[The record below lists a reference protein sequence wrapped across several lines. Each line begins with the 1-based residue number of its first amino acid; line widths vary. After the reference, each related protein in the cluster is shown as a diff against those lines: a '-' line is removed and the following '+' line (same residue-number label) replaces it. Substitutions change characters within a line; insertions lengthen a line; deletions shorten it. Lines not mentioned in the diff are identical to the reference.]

1 MPELSKDELS
11 MLDTQL
17 GKEQMLVEKYKSYAL
32 ICKDPQLRT
41 KCEQMAAQHQTHC
54 QVLQSLLK

>member
-1 MPELSKDELS
+1 MPELSKDELR

-17 GKEQMLVEKYKSYAL
+17 GKEQMLVEKYKNYAL
-32 ICKDPQLRT
+32 LCKDPQLRT
-41 KCEQMAAQHQTHC
+41 KCEQMATQHQTHY